1 MARAAKAATP
11 PNEQNTSDAM
21 AMLKARILAE
31 MAKIP
36 GLVPGTQVWIDALE
50 RRINNAIDGTFVLQ
64 LKNELLVELPRL
76 ATGGKGP
83 VTRDDTDLA

>member
-1 MARAAKAATP
+1 MARAKNPLP
-11 PNEQNTSDAM
+11 PPTEPEASGAM

-36 GLVPGTQVWIDALE
+36 GLVPGTQVWLDTLE

-64 LKNELLVELPRL
+64 LKNELMVVLPKLVQ
-76 ATGGKGP
+76 GGKGP

>member
-1 MARAAKAATP
+1 MAREKKPTP
-11 PNEQNTSDAM
+11 PNEQNTSDAL
-21 AMLKARILAE
+21 AALKARILAE

-36 GLVPGTQVWIDALE
+36 GLIPGTEGWVAVLE
-50 RRINNAIDGTFVLQ
+50 RRINTAIDGSFVMQ

-76 ATGGKGP
+76 ATGGRGP